1 MDIQEFLDYCTNKK
15 AVTEHFPFDQ
25 DTLVLK
31 VGGKMFLL
39 TSMERWEAGKPTVN
53 LKCDP
58 EYAIELRERYQGI
71 EPGYHMNKTHWNTVS
86 IGADVPFTLLLEL
99 IDHSYDLIFKSLP
112 KKVQVEILER

>member
-31 VGGKMFLL
+31 VGGKIFLL

-86 IGADVPFTLLLEL
+86 LREDVPLSLILEL
-99 IDHSYDLIFKSLP
+99 IDHSYELIFKSLP
-112 KKVQVEILER
+112 KKTQAEILK